1 MFDRGLIGTHE
12 MVGHVEELDLNA
24 IMLSGR
30 LDNTQLRSLSCTK
43 EIQEW

>member
-24 IMLSGR
+24 MLSGR

-43 EIQEW
+43 EI